1 MQPWLLP
8 AQPTPAHVGAAP
20 CVPVSTPDKRS
31 CCQGSGVWGLQAG
44 TRPAQGRVK
53 PLLALPPHPQHPF
66 FHEHSHSL
74 CALQVGPGSSRAGMD
89 PKGLLRD
96 WVGSVPPHTLPGW
109 ADKPSFYSPL
119 SCFLF
124 VKWLKTTPLLLQV
137 PWPQCPTLARS
148 RKEGRQILFSS
159 LLSPKSPRSQCQ
171 AAPAFLPQPPDGEEA
186 PARDVMPLAL
196 LPGRFFSCPSQ
207 KAQRTE
213 VAVPVPPARVTGQ
226 REHWHSLQTQLW
238 VHPTTG
244 GFGVGIWHF
253 LFCLFC
259 FLKTGK
265 HIVAKQ

>member
-1 MQPWLLP
+1 
-8 AQPTPAHVGAAP
+8 
-20 CVPVSTPDKRS
+20 
-31 CCQGSGVWGLQAG
+31 
-44 TRPAQGRVK
+44 
-53 PLLALPPHPQHPF
+53 
-66 FHEHSHSL
+66 
-74 CALQVGPGSSRAGMD
+74 MD

-96 WVGSVPPHTLPGW
+96 GLGSVPPHTLPGC

-124 VKWLKTTPLLLQV
+124 VKWLKTTPCCCKCHGLNAPHWPGAGRKADRFCSPLCYPQNPLV
-137 PWPQCPTLARS
+137 PNPT
-148 RKEGRQILFSS
+148 
-159 LLSPKSPRSQCQ
+159 

-207 KAQRTE
+207 KAQRTK

-226 REHWHSLQTQLW
+226 REHWHPLQTQLW